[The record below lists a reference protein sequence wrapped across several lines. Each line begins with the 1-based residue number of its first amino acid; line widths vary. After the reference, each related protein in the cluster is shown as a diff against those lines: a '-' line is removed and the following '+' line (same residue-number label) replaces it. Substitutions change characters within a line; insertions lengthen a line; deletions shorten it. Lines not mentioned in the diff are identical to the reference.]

1 MIPILYFSDRHHS
14 ADGNMLKES
23 TYFSCIWPN
32 NKDCCKE
39 KDSKNEVDD
48 DEVVII
54 KEDNKEDK
62 VVIIKEDN
70 KEDKVVIIKEVNCPD
85 SRKGVLYHIE
95 VEIDNDYKLDKRDK
109 EGWYLI

>member
-14 ADGNMLKES
+14 ADCNMLKES

-32 NKDCCKE
+32 SKDCCKE

-48 DEVVII
+48 D
-54 KEDNKEDK
+54 D

-95 VEIDNDYKLDKRDK
+95 VKIGKDYKLHKRDK